1 MGCFMSDEVP
11 RRLKRFY
18 RKRDEL
24 NQKRYKAQQ
33 EYYSQNTSEENEE
46 QGFMNYEQI
55 SSQDSEKK
63 PWKEFQAWSMRI

>member
-46 QGFMNYEQI
+46 QGL
-55 SSQDSEKK
+55 
-63 PWKEFQAWSMRI
+63 